1 MGTFGKTFTR
11 EIGKSTGKWVS
22 NKVFG
27 DGHATPHKIIHARER
42 EKARVERDNAQN
54 YRVQQKELERNR
66 RERDKRL
73 AQQEKAM
80 AEREKQQMIESNN
93 SEVEDHNNY
102 INVIQ
107 SVHKDY
113 SKEMNWQ
120 QILES
125 EEPEYVQT
133 SSELKK
139 EITKFTNDYIDDQ
152 ITEAK
157 GNSKL
162 SLARLVIGKLYEKK
176 YSWIFKIASNKT
188 FFVITGLLCLM
199 GAIYSTS
206 LSGFSKYFILI
217 LSAIIFMGV
226 YLIKKGA
233 KDFNVGVALED
244 KIEELEYSRSILIK
258 KNLTEQEELHQQYL
272 TEKEDFKKVLEIAK
286 GIESKNSQ
294 SYTYA
299 INFFNPF
306 RDVNQYG
313 SDISFTV
320 NSNSINVDY
329 FVHSEEVIPN
339 TTKKTIRKGV
349 EVKEEQMPT
358 SRFNE
363 IYQDYVCSCILRIS
377 KEVFQL
383 LPVIDNVQVN
393 AKGSVMNTSTGNH
406 EEKTIVSA
414 KINRSKL
421 AELNFELLDPSDS
434 MSNFEHRMD
443 FKKMDGFKPVDEF
456 IFV

>member
-113 SKEMNWQ
+113 STEMNWQ

>member
-11 EIGKSTGKWVS
+11 EIGKNTGKWVS

-42 EKARVERDNAQN
+42 EKARVERDSARN
-54 YRVQQKELERNR
+54 YREQQKELERDR

-73 AQQEKAM
+73 AQREKEM
-80 AEREKQQMIESNN
+80 AEREKQQMIESNIT
-93 SEVEDHNNY
+93 EVDEHNNY

-120 QILES
+120 EILKS
-125 EEPEYVQT
+125 EEPEYVKT
-133 SSELKK
+133 SAELKD
-139 EITKFTNDYIDDQ
+139 EITKYTNDYVDDQ
-152 ITEAK
+152 IATAK
-157 GNSKL
+157 ENSKL

-176 YSWIFKIASNKT
+176 YAWMFKIASNQT
-188 FFVITGLLCLM
+188 FFAIIGLVCLM
-199 GAIYSTS
+199 GALYSMS
-206 LSGFSKYFILI
+206 FDGFLKYFILI
-217 LSAIIFMGV
+217 FSAILFTGV

-233 KDFNVGVALED
+233 KDFNVGIALENT
-244 KIEELEYSRSILIK
+244 IEELENSRPIWIK
-258 KNLTEQEELHQQYL
+258 ENLAEQDETHKQYL
-272 TEKEDFKKVLEIAK
+272 SEKEDYKKVMEIAK
-286 GIESKNSQ
+286 GVESKNSQ

-299 INFFNPF
+299 LNFFKPF
-306 RDVNQYG
+306 EDLSEYG

-320 NSNSINVDY
+320 NSNSISVDY

-339 TTKKTIRKGV
+339 TIKKVLRKGA

-363 IYQDYVCSCILRIS
+363 IYQDYVCSCVLRIS

-393 AKGSVMNTSTGNH
+393 AKGSVMNSATGNH

-443 FKKMDGFKPVDEF
+443 FKKTEGFKPVEDLQ
-456 IFV
+456 VA

>member
-11 EIGKSTGKWVS
+11 EIGKNTGKWVS

-27 DGHATPHKIIHARER
+27 DGHATPHKIIHARE
-42 EKARVERDNAQN
+42 KQQARVERDNARN
-54 YRVQQKELERNR
+54 YRDQQKQLERDR
-66 RERDKRL
+66 REQEKRL
-73 AQQEKAM
+73 AQLEKEA
-80 AEREKQQMIESNN
+80 AVREKQQMIETNL
-93 SEVEDHNNY
+93 SEVEEHNNY

-120 QILES
+120 EILES
-125 EEPEYVQT
+125 EEPEYVKNST
-133 SSELKK
+133 ELKN
-139 EITKFTNDYIDDQ
+139 EIIKYTNDYVDGQ
-152 ITEAK
+152 IVTAK
-157 GNSKL
+157 ENSKL

-176 YSWIFKIASNKT
+176 YAWMFKIASNQT
-188 FFVITGLLCLM
+188 FFSIIGLLCLM
-199 GAIYSTS
+199 GAMYSMS
-206 LSGFSKYFILI
+206 LDGFLKYLVLF
-217 LSAIIFMGV
+217 LSAIIFAGV
-226 YLIKKGA
+226 FLIKKGA
-233 KDFNVGVALED
+233 KDFNVGVELED
-244 KIEELEYSRSILIK
+244 TIEELENNRPIWLK
-258 KNLTEQEELHQQYL
+258 ENLTEQDEAHKQFLK
-272 TEKEDFKKVLEIAK
+272 EKEDFKKVVEIAK
-286 GIESKNSQ
+286 GVQNKNSQ

-299 INFFNPF
+299 LNFFNPF
-306 RDVNQYG
+306 EDLNEYG

-320 NSNSINVDY
+320 NSNSISVDY

-339 TTKKTIRKGV
+339 TTKKALRKGI

-363 IYQDYVCSCILRIS
+363 IYQDYVCSCVLRIS

-393 AKGSVMNTSTGNH
+393 AKGSVMNTATGNH

-443 FKKMDGFKPVDEF
+443 FKKTEGFKPVEDLQ
-456 IFV
+456 IV